1 MSKRTH
7 SRHRRMRPPAHNPP
21 KAGRFGPTR
30 GKQWQELA
38 HRCAAPIALQGWR
51 GAAQADRERL
61 DEEKRLMHKEATM
74 HAELMAQAKDA
85 RRDQTRAQAEMAAAL
100 ARSEATIAEKEQLV
114 PSFASAPAAH
124 THARTHAHA
133 LCCAHPSSV
142 PAFVRVRE
150 GVTVCE

>member
-1 MSKRTH
+1 
-7 SRHRRMRPPAHNPP
+7 
-21 KAGRFGPTR
+21 
-30 GKQWQELA
+30 
-38 HRCAAPIALQGWR
+38 
-51 GAAQADRERL
+51 
-61 DEEKRLMHKEATM
+61 MHKEATM